1 MPNQQDIRRIAAAF
15 CPETEPVGI
24 RELTSGNVNATYRL
38 DYDPQDRSRS
48 LVLQRINTE
57 AFRNPEALMEN
68 IRLVTGHIRAAL
80 VAAGQDPAGCWS
92 FCPPRTAVCSTASRT
107 AAAGAVTALWT
118 A

>member
-80 VAAGQDPAGCWS
+80 VAAGS
-92 FCPPRTAVCSTASRT
+92 FCPPRTAACSTASRT

>member
-38 DYDPQDRSRS
+38 DYDTHDRSRS

-57 AFRNPEALMEN
+57 AFRNPEALMEVSG
-68 IRLVTGHIRAAL
+68 IGEKKFAELRDYVTVG
-80 VAAGQDPAGCWS
+80 DENK
-92 FCPPRTAVCSTASRT
+92 
-107 AAAGAVTALWT
+107 GAES
-118 A
+118 

>member
-38 DYDPQDRSRS
+38 DYDTHDRSRS

-57 AFRNPEALMEN
+57 ALRNTEALMEN
-68 IRLVTGHIRAAL
+68 IRLVTVPIRAEL
-80 VAAGQDPAGCWS
+80 VAAGQDRARRVLGVLP
-92 FCPPRTAVCSTASRT
+92 
-107 AAAGAVTALWT
+107 AAGGSLLHREPVLSPAI
-118 A
+118 